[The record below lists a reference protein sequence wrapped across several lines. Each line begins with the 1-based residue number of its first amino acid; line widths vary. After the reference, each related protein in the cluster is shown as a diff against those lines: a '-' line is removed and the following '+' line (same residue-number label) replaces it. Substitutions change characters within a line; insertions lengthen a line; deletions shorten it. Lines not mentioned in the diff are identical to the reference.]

1 MATSDS
7 LIFQRFSD
15 PALADELKDKLEGY
29 GITATVVKDAP
40 LLDEVWIGSSSQQDY
55 YVKIAGNDFVKA
67 HTMLEDYYS
76 KEMESVDP
84 SYYLFEFSDTELQDI
99 ISNPQEWGPLDY
111 QLAKKL
117 LTEKGIAIP
126 ESKSS
131 ILAAGNMEKSA
142 QHADGSSLKLI
153 GAVFIGYV
161 TISLVSMIITQ
172 RYNFP
177 YSSMLILLAGSH
189 LAWGR
194 KTLPDGSRVFLFN
207 HADKQA
213 GKFIFGA
220 GVFLLLIIFVFL
232 MLYMSGFSFDP
243 FEFSFKTIF

>member
-1 MATSDS
+1 MATNDTG
-7 LIFQRFSD
+7 IFQRFSD
-15 PALADELKDKLEGY
+15 PALAHALKDKLEGF
-29 GITATVVKDAP
+29 GINAVVVKDAP
-40 LLDEVWIGSSSQQDY
+40 LLDEVWVGTSSQQDY
-55 YVKIAGNDFVKA
+55 YVKIAGADFVKA
-67 HTMLEDYYS
+67 HTLLEDYYR
-76 KEMESVDP
+76 KEIESIEP
-84 SYYLFEFSDTELQDI
+84 GYYLFEFSTAELQDI

-117 LTEKGIAIP
+117 LNEKGIVIP

-131 ILAAGNMEKSA
+131 ILAAGNLETLSR
-142 QHADGSSLKLI
+142 HSDGSSLKLI